1 MSACDQAASDKGLDL
16 QAVVAELSALQRPS
30 ELPDLGTPTE
40 LIEHIVAR
48 YHEVHRAQLPELIR
62 MARRVEA
69 VHRDNPNT
77 PHGLADALET
87 MEQELLMHMH
97 KEEAVLF
104 PMLRAGGNSFVSQP
118 IAMMRHEHNDHGEA
132 LEHLASLTND
142 ITPPMGACNT
152 WRALYTGLA
161 QLREDL
167 INHIHLEEQHPFRNS
182 SRPRNRKAAAAVA
195 AAAHEA
201 PGHPHARGPD
211 RPGARVRRRACRRP
225 AGPAVRPRH
234 WRALDTH
241 LERMVEFWS
250 TVALGTR
257 SFKGD
262 VFGKHMAVDGVAP
275 RHFAVWLRLWGQ
287 HRARVRA
294 RGGTRAADR
303 GPRHCAQPVSRLFR
317 LTACWLAGAQRRQQP
332 A

>member
-1 MSACDQAASDKGLDL
+1 MNAIADASTIDPSQAIGQIAVQLPGATAVFRRLKLDFCCGGHVSLDQAASDEGLDL
-16 QAVVAELSALQRPS
+16 QAVVHELSALQRPS

-40 LIEHIVAR
+40 LVEHIIAR

-167 INHIHLEEQHPFRNS
+167 INHIHLENNILFPQFEQ
-182 SRPRNRKAAAAVA
+182 A
-195 AAAHEA
+195 
-201 PGHPHARGPD
+201 
-211 RPGARVRRRACRRP
+211 
-225 AGPAVRPRH
+225 
-234 WRALDTH
+234 
-241 LERMVEFWS
+241 
-250 TVALGTR
+250 
-257 SFKGD
+257 
-262 VFGKHMAVDGVAP
+262 
-275 RHFAVWLRLWGQ
+275 
-287 HRARVRA
+287 
-294 RGGTRAADR
+294 
-303 GPRHCAQPVSRLFR
+303 AQPQGCGGGGCGC
-317 LTACWLAGAQRRQQP
+317 A
-332 A
+332 

>member
-1 MSACDQAASDKGLDL
+1 MNAIADASTIDPSQAIGQIAVQLPGATAVFRRLKLDFCCGGHVSLDQAASDKGLDL
-16 QAVVAELSALQRPS
+16 QAVVHELSALQRPS

-40 LIEHIVAR
+40 LVEHIIAR

-142 ITPPMGACNT
+142 LTPPMGACNT

-167 INHIHLEEQHPFRNS
+167 INHIHLENNILFPQFEQ
-182 SRPRNRKAAAAVA
+182 A
-195 AAAHEA
+195 
-201 PGHPHARGPD
+201 
-211 RPGARVRRRACRRP
+211 
-225 AGPAVRPRH
+225 
-234 WRALDTH
+234 
-241 LERMVEFWS
+241 
-250 TVALGTR
+250 
-257 SFKGD
+257 
-262 VFGKHMAVDGVAP
+262 
-275 RHFAVWLRLWGQ
+275 
-287 HRARVRA
+287 
-294 RGGTRAADR
+294 
-303 GPRHCAQPVSRLFR
+303 AQPQGCGGGGCGC
-317 LTACWLAGAQRRQQP
+317 A
-332 A
+332 